1 MSYRLTIT
9 TQVPYR
15 EGYNAIHI
23 SAIPHHKTVTLL
35 TAYADS
41 EKVLQQVAD
50 DFDHTR
56 GSLTVSIEKLKYEPG
71 LMPSYGQVEGWM
83 KQTTSQEGE

>member
-1 MSYRLTIT
+1 MYKLIIT

-15 EGYNAIHI
+15 EGYNAVNI
-23 SAIPHHKTVTLL
+23 SDIPHYKTVTLL

-50 DFDHTR
+50 DFDPTR
-56 GSLTVSIEKLKYEPG
+56 KQLTVNIEEVNNANDMG
-71 LMPSYGQVEGWM
+71 
-83 KQTTSQEGE
+83 